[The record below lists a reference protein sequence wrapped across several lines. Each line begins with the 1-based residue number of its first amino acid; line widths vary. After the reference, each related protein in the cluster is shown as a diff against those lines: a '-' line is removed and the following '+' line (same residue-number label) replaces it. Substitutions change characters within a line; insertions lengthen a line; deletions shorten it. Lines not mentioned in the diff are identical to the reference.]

1 MFIRDLPMGSSFVAE
16 VRGGQQFRG
25 WDPDRYMTARMIDV
39 LRVHTYLFVTSN
51 IDRKKHKLP
60 APPVPYPVP
69 DKTVKSKQPDKPGS
83 FAFISKSMLA
93 EAKKRK
99 AAG

>member
-1 MFIRDLPMGSSFVAE
+1 
-16 VRGGQQFRG
+16 
-25 WDPDRYMTARMIDV
+25 
-39 LRVHTYLFVTSN
+39 VTSN

-99 AAG
+99 AAS